1 MSKYSDAIISFNN
14 DPVVHKLRNH
24 YTNKSFW
31 EILGVSRKENYHTSF
46 LAWLFTSTENH
57 GLGTAPIIQLL
68 ELCCNASNSQVVDNK
83 MKLAILV
90 RELNVLSSSAETE
103 VAVDYNG
110 RHGRADLVITCN
122 VAHPS
127 LKITTI
133 RIVLENKI
141 YSSEHDCQTQLYY
154 DYFHQP
160 KSQKIKAIYLYLS
173 PFNETASC
181 DKFINVTY
189 QNLLDAVLE
198 PLLKITSLNEWTT
211 FIISDYIRNL
221 SIPSDNMSAN
231 NISAGT
237 PLAVTEDEKKLLT
250 SFWEKHN
257 ELILASIYVF
267 AENNKDNTDVKN
279 AIELIQITNATRDR
293 DNSSYSYN
301 NSTYTIKT
309 RLVQQVIQDY
319 VNSYPIQTIDDL
331 KKELKI
337 KEDMDNIFMSYD
349 EYTKKL
355 KEREGKWVGF
365 FGYKETPSI
374 IITLSNN
381 NKVVVTTNWPL
392 RVKGVP
398 DNFYYFLEKMKELNI
413 NIEKVEK

>member
-1 MSKYSDAIISFNN
+1 M
-14 DPVVHKLRNH
+14 
-24 YTNKSFW
+24 
-31 EILGVSRKENYHTSF
+31 
-46 LAWLFTSTENH
+46 
-57 GLGTAPIIQLL
+57 
-68 ELCCNASNSQVVDNK
+68 
-83 MKLAILV
+83 
-90 RELNVLSSSAETE
+90 
-103 VAVDYNG
+103 
-110 RHGRADLVITCN
+110 
-122 VAHPS
+122 
-127 LKITTI
+127 
-133 RIVLENKI
+133 
-141 YSSEHDCQTQLYY
+141 
-154 DYFHQP
+154 
-160 KSQKIKAIYLYLS
+160 
-173 PFNETASC
+173 
-181 DKFINVTY
+181 
-189 QNLLDAVLE
+189 
-198 PLLKITSLNEWTT
+198 
-211 FIISDYIRNL
+211 
-221 SIPSDNMSAN
+221 
-231 NISAGT
+231 
-237 PLAVTEDEKKLLT
+237 T

-319 VNSYPIQTIDDL
+319 VNSYPIHTIDDL

-349 EYTKKL
+349 EYTRKL
-355 KEREGKWVGF
+355 QEREGKWVGF

-381 NKVVVTTNWPL
+381 EKVVVTTNWPL

>member
-1 MSKYSDAIISFNN
+1 M
-14 DPVVHKLRNH
+14 
-24 YTNKSFW
+24 
-31 EILGVSRKENYHTSF
+31 
-46 LAWLFTSTENH
+46 
-57 GLGTAPIIQLL
+57 
-68 ELCCNASNSQVVDNK
+68 
-83 MKLAILV
+83 
-90 RELNVLSSSAETE
+90 
-103 VAVDYNG
+103 
-110 RHGRADLVITCN
+110 
-122 VAHPS
+122 
-127 LKITTI
+127 
-133 RIVLENKI
+133 
-141 YSSEHDCQTQLYY
+141 
-154 DYFHQP
+154 
-160 KSQKIKAIYLYLS
+160 
-173 PFNETASC
+173 
-181 DKFINVTY
+181 
-189 QNLLDAVLE
+189 DAVLE

-250 SFWEKHN
+250 SFCEKHN

-279 AIELIQITNATRDR
+279 AIEIIQITNATRDR

-349 EYTKKL
+349 EYTRKL
-355 KEREGKWVGF
+355 QEREGKWVGF

-381 NKVVVTTNWPL
+381 EKVVVTTNWPL
-392 RVKGVP
+392 RVKRVP